1 MITTL
6 SILAII
12 AYSITFVLIFVRF
25 RKQLHHI
32 EHKSTV
38 FLRLTW
44 GLALLLHITAMV
56 LAYWS
61 TGNVSF
67 DFLSSV
73 SYVFWLISLLLF
85 YTIFKC
91 HIETL
96 GLFIIPVVVVSLAL
110 PLILTEKTEL
120 IHFSGGLSFHILSSL
135 LAYSVLLFATVQSLL
150 LAYQNRNLHQRKMTG
165 LISTLPALQDME
177 SLLFR
182 LIKLGVILL
191 IIAILSGVVF
201 IDFSGETT
209 QHGLIHKTFFSV
221 VAWLIFSALLY
232 GHYKYGWRG
241 QIAVRWTI
249 TGSIFLILAFFGSK
263 FVLEYL
269 IN

>member
-38 FLRLTW
+38 FLKWAW
-44 GLALLLHITAMV
+44 GGALLLHIAVIMYTY
-56 LAYWS
+56 LQ
-61 TGNVSF
+61 TTTISF
-67 DFLSSV
+67 DLLSSI

-96 GLFIIPVVVVSLAL
+96 GLFIIPVVVISLLFPIIL
-110 PLILTEKTEL
+110 PDKQEI
-120 IHFSGGLSFHILSSL
+120 IRFSGGLSFHILSSL

-150 LAYQNRNLHQRKMTG
+150 LAYQNRNLHQRKMMG

-177 SLLFR
+177 ALLFR
-182 LIKLGVILL
+182 LIKLGVVLL
-191 IIAILSGVVF
+191 TIAILSGVLF
-201 IDFSGETT
+201 ISGEE
-209 QHGLIHKTFFSV
+209 QHGLIHKTFFSIT
-221 VAWLIFSALLY
+221 AWLIFLILLY
-232 GHYKYGWRG
+232 GHYQHGWRG
-241 QIAVRWTI
+241 QIAIRWTI
-249 TGSIFLILAFFGSK
+249 GGSIFLLLAFFGSK